1 MHQAARRRILLVDHS
16 KFGRESLCRHGK
28 LSDIDLLITDS
39 GVSRADLKALDRAGV
54 RVEIAAQRLMITTV
68 TPNPSMDR
76 TLHLTTF
83 TRGAVNRVH
92 RVMVEPSGKGINV
105 ALALQT
111 VGRDVTAVL
120 PVGGPSGRALIAMLD
135 AAGLAHRDVPITGA
149 IRTNVSLIEADGTTS
164 KVNEPGPEVSAK
176 DIDDLIAAALT
187 VSSVG
192 EWVAWCGSL
201 PTGFGES
208 MLADALAHTH
218 SVGRRV
224 ALDSSGPAL
233 RTALDLSHDQLPHL
247 IKPNA
252 DELAELVDECSP
264 RWAMP
269 RMQQRSWFAA
279 AWKPY
284 WSAWVETVRSWSMT
298 EVALHGEVPWVGSS
312 IRWVRVMRS
321 SLGTC
326 PPSSSRW
333 ISG

>member
-1 MHQAARRRILLVDHS
+1 
-16 KFGRESLCRHGK
+16 
-28 LSDIDLLITDS
+28 
-39 GVSRADLKALDRAGV
+39 
-54 RVEIAAQRLMITTV
+54 MITTV

-164 KVNEPGPEVSAK
+164 KVNEPGPSVSAK
-176 DIDDLIAAALT
+176 DIDDLITAALA

-201 PTGFGES
+201 PAGFGES
-208 MLADALAHTH
+208 TLADALAHTH
-218 SVGRRV
+218 SMGRRV

-233 RTALDLSHDQLPHL
+233 RTALDSSHDQLPHL

-252 DELAELVDECSP
+252 DELAELVDGVFNTMGDV
-264 RWAMP
+264 AD
-269 RMQQRSWFAA
+269 AA
-279 AWKPY
+279 AELVRRG
-284 WSAWVETVRSWSMT
+284 VETVLVSLGGDGAILVNDH
-298 EVALHGEVPWVGSS
+298 VALHGEAPVG
-312 IRWVRVMRS
+312 RVVNTVGAGDAFLAGYLSAIEQPVEQR
-321 SLGTC
+321 LTWALRFGATAVQHHGTLLSQ
-326 PPSSSRW
+326 PDLSQPVDVHTVDRTRRLPTSTP
-333 ISG
+333 

>member
-1 MHQAARRRILLVDHS
+1 
-16 KFGRESLCRHGK
+16 
-28 LSDIDLLITDS
+28 
-39 GVSRADLKALDRAGV
+39 
-54 RVEIAAQRLMITTV
+54 MITTV

-149 IRTNVSLIEADGTTS
+149 IRTNVSLVEADGTTS

-224 ALDSSGPAL
+224 ALDSSGSAL

-252 DELAELVDECSP
+252 DELADSSTECSP
-264 RWAMP
+264 RWLTS
-269 RMQQRSWFAA
+269 RMQQLSWFAA

-284 WSAWVETVRSWSMT
+284 WSAWVETRAILVNGQ
-298 EVALHGEVPWVGSS
+298 VALHVKRRWRVVNTVGAGDAFLAGYLSAIEQPVDQRLTWALRFGATAVQHHGTLVSQPDPSQPVEVHTVDRTRRLPAS
-312 IRWVRVMRS
+312 
-321 SLGTC
+321 T
-326 PPSSSRW
+326 P
-333 ISG
+333 